1 MIRLRVTPSES
12 LTRSRQ
18 LAVQKENRFTTCLGI
33 GETGDGLPPDVLDTE
48 SARGHPRPV
57 LFHL

>member
-1 MIRLRVTPSES
+1 MIRLRVTPS

-18 LAVQKENRFTTCLGI
+18 LPVQKENRFTTCLLGRPVMVS
-33 GETGDGLPPDVLDTE
+33 PPDVLDTE